1 MSRPAAILF
10 DWDNTLV
17 DSWGCIQQAM
27 NTTLIAMGHPTWDMA
42 ETQRRVA
49 LSMKD
54 AFPTLF
60 RDRWQEARDIFYRTF
75 ASIHLDMLKPLPG
88 AENTLKRLREA
99 GIPLAVVSNKTGP
112 FIRREA
118 EFLSWTPFFSR
129 LVGAGDAAADKPS
142 ELPVLLALDTIGVT
156 ASEDIWFVGD
166 ASVDMKCA
174 RNAGLAPILMRQE
187 NAVGEDVSAYRP
199 RAEFQSWSAFDQ
211 YLNEI
216 LVP

>member
-1 MSRPAAILF
+1 MKRPAAILF

-27 NTTLIAMGHPTWDMA
+27 NATLTAMDHPTWDMA

-54 AFPTLF
+54 AFPSLF
-60 RDRWQEARDIFYRTF
+60 GERWREARDIFYRTF
-75 ASIHLDMLKPLPG
+75 ASIHLDLLKPLPG
-88 AENTLKRLREA
+88 AENTLKNLRVC

-112 FIRREA
+112 FVRKEA
-118 EFLSWTPFFSR
+118 DFLAWTPFFTR
-129 LVGAGDAAADKPS
+129 LVGAGDALADKPS
-142 ELPVLLALDTIGVT
+142 ELPVLLALESIGIK

-166 ASVDMKCA
+166 ALVDMQCA

-187 NAVGEDVSAYRP
+187 SAAGEDVSAFSP

-211 YLNEI
+211 YMNEI